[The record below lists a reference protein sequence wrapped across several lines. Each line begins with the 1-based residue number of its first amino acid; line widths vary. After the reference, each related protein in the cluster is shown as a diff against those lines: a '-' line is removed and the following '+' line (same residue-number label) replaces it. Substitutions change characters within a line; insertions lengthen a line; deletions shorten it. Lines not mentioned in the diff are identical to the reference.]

1 MIVRVKCV
9 KSVDK
14 METLRVLYKKHD
26 IIIITGQEVLKNGFI
41 TDSWG
46 MVFSLFLGIFGEKNK
61 A

>member
-41 TDSWG
+41 TDS
-46 MVFSLFLGIFGEKNK
+46 
-61 A
+61 